1 MRPIDVRWQVDLN
14 LFKVQREEPD
24 PVSSMGASVLHA
36 LNTDVRTAPLCAFS
50 SFPFLSFA
58 LLCTHW
64 HSLERSVS
72 GFICNAGHFQRQRVC
87 ARGRISRGERG
98 MQRASFVISVR

>member
-1 MRPIDVRWQVDLN
+1 MHPIDVRWQVDLN

-24 PVSSMGASVLHA
+24 PVSSMDASVLHA
-36 LNTDVRTAPLCAFS
+36 LNTDVRTAPLRAFS
-50 SFPFLSFA
+50 FLA

-87 ARGRISRGERG
+87 ARGRISRGERD